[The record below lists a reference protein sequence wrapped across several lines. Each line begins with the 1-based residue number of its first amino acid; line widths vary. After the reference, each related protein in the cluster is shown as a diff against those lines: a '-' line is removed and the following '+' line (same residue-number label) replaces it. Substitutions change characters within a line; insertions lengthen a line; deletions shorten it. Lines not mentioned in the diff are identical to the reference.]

1 VDDAV
6 VQRFLTWLETR
17 TLHARPRDLVRQ
29 VPALW
34 AEAISRVS
42 GWPAVELSS
51 ISFRPASPNLRWDEL
66 PDGLRTDAEA
76 YLTARAN
83 PDVFDNDEDAP
94 SQPLAEST
102 IRLQRDHIRL
112 AVSILAR
119 SGAAVHE
126 LDGLRALVAV
136 DAVKTVL
143 RHYHQAAGGK
153 PSAFAIGIART
164 LIQIACYHVKVRED
178 HLAGLKRL
186 ARQLPAIPFDLTA
199 KNKALLAELEIDQ
212 LRARL
217 ICLPETLAREA
228 SSTLATG
235 GRLKFVDAQVAVA
248 VETLLVA
255 PVRAKNLI
263 ALNWAQNFR
272 EPQGPKGK
280 LVLYVP
286 KDCTKTK
293 RRDLTFEFPPELAET
308 IRWYRR
314 EILPRLGGDPNGDL
328 FVSQG
333 GRRKGQ
339 DTLSDQIILTIEKKV
354 GIHMTPHQFR
364 HFAAALYLEEHPED
378 YQTVSDLLGH
388 AFAKTTLVYAGSCSR
403 RASVSYV
410 KLIIEQRAAGALKFR
425 RPRRSSK

>member
-1 VDDAV
+1 

-29 VPALW
+29 VPTLW
-34 AEAISRVS
+34 AEGRTSVA
-42 GWPAVELSS
+42 GWPATTLTP
-51 ISFRPASPNLRWDEL
+51 ISFRPVSPNLRWKDL
-66 PDGLRTDAEA
+66 PEGLRIEAEA

-83 PDVFDNDEDAP
+83 PDVFDNNEDAP
-94 SQPLAEST
+94 ARPLAAST
-102 IRLQRDHIRL
+102 VRLQRAHILL
-112 AVSILAR
+112 AASILVR
-119 SGAAVHE
+119 NGVAVDE
-126 LDGLRALVAV
+126 LEDLRALVEV

-143 RHYHQAAGGK
+143 RHYHQEAGGK

-164 LIQIACYHVKVRED
+164 LIPVARYHVKVPEG

-186 ARQLPAIPFDLTA
+186 TRQLPAVPFDLTA
-199 KNKALLAELEIDQ
+199 KNKSLLADLEDDQ
-212 LRARL
+212 TRARL
-217 ICLPETLAREA
+217 ICLPETLARQTR
-228 SSTLATG
+228 STLVKG
-235 GRLKFVDAQVAVA
+235 GHLKFVDAQVAVA
-248 VETLLVA
+248 VEILLVA
-255 PVRAKNLI
+255 PVRAQNLI
-263 ALNWAQNFR
+263 ELNWAQNFR

-280 LVLYVP
+280 LVLYIP
-286 KDCTKTK
+286 KESTKTK

-364 HFAAALYLEEHPED
+364 HFAAVLYLEAHPED
-378 YQTVSDLLGH
+378 FQTVSDLLGH

-403 RASVSYV
+403 RASVAYV